1 MSLFKINATKSYTK
15 LTRISN
21 VYGGGNK
28 LRKPKMKKQS
38 VDSIVKA
45 VRILFRL
52 KKENKAIQDRIIR
65 DIRNFLSKEKKII
78 TNDRSSHKRFS
89 VQKGVI
95 RNFTKFTGKHLCQC
109 LFFNKVAGLR
119 PATLLKKRH
128 WHRCFPVNFVKL
140 LRTIFLQ
147 NTSG

>member
-1 MSLFKINATKSYTK
+1 MSLFKTNATKSYTK

-28 LRKPKMKKQS
+28 LKKAKMKKQS
-38 VDSIVKA
+38 ADSIVKA

-52 KKENKAIQDRIIR
+52 KKEIKAIQDRIIR

-95 RNFTKFTGKHLCQC
+95 RNFTKFTGKPPCQC
-109 LFFNKVAGLR
+109 LFFNKVAGL
-119 PATLLKKRH
+119 
-128 WHRCFPVNFVKL
+128 
-140 LRTIFLQ
+140 
-147 NTSG
+147 